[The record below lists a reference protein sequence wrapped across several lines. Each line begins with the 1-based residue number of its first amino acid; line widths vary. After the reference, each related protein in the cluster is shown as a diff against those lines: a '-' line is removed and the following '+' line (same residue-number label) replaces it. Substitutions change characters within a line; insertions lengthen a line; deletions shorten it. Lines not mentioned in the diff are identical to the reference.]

1 MYETHDNLT
10 LVQANRFITLISEGV
25 GTDYE
30 LSYSS
35 NGEDDQYYVTVF
47 ELETIG
53 EYDFCNKAED
63 ACQKP
68 H

>member
-1 MYETHDNLT
+1 MYETCDNLT
-10 LVQANRFITLISEGV
+10 LEQANKFMTLVDEGV
-25 GTDYE
+25 GTEQE
-30 LSYSS
+30 LNPSAS
-35 NGEDDQYYVTVF
+35 GEPDQFYVTVF

-63 ACQKP
+63 DCQKD